1 MDERLVCK
9 WAICSHTLSICPNI
23 VSKLCYALDMKN
35 RKWLPYSFRNQPA
48 INYSTALGI
57 MLSIFLL
64 IFIIAFAANDPNTFI
79 NLPGLVIVV
88 GGTLAAVFLSYPLRD
103 IKQAIKSIR
112 LIFIYESM
120 NPQLEADEIIAVSR
134 MWFKR
139 DTIAIE
145 NVIDNI
151 HNPYLKTSFQLIV
164 DNTPLD
170 DILSLL
176 KWRIS
181 RLRAKEKA
189 ESSIFHNMAAFSPAF
204 GMLGTLVGLINML
217 QIIEIKDISSITS
230 NMAVALTTTFYGL
243 MLANLVFNP
252 IAIKLERRTEQRIM
266 IMSMVMEGVTLIA
279 EGRSPSFI
287 RETLRSFI
295 AQYDNEL
302 KDTPNLQSIDD

>member
-1 MDERLVCK
+1 
-9 WAICSHTLSICPNI
+9 
-23 VSKLCYALDMKN
+23 MKKS
-35 RKWLPYSFRNQPA
+35 KWLQYPLANQPA

-57 MLSIFLL
+57 LISIALL
-64 IFIIAFAANDPNTFI
+64 IFIIAFAANDPNIFI

-88 GGTLAAVFLSYPLRD
+88 GGSVAAVLLSYPLRD
-103 IKQAIKSIR
+103 VKQALKSIR
-112 LIFIYESM
+112 MIIFYESL
-120 NPQLEADEIIAVSR
+120 NPQRDADEIISVSKL
-134 MWFKR
+134 WFKR

-145 NVIDNI
+145 NTIDTI

-164 DNTPLD
+164 DNTPLE
-170 DILSLL
+170 DILALL

-189 ESSIFHNMAAFSPAF
+189 ESNIFYSLASFAPAF

-230 NMAVALTTTFYGL
+230 HMAVALTTTLYGL
-243 MLANLVFNP
+243 MLANLLFNP

-266 IMSMVMEGVTLIA
+266 IMSMIMEGVTLIA
-279 EGRSPSFI
+279 QGRSPSFI
-287 RETLRSFI
+287 RETLASFI

-302 KDTPNLQSIDD
+302 KHTHR